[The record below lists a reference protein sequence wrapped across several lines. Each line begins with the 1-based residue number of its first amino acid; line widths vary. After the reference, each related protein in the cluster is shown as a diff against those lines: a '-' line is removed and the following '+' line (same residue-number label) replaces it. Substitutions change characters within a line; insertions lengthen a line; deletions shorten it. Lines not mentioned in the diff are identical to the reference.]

1 MPVFRRALLLLVLL
15 LTLAPVLPAATQT
28 LSLPPGSEEYDTRK
42 LVRADLIAEPA
53 AIVSGEAFWVGIR
66 LRMKQHWHTY
76 WRNPGDSGLPTE
88 AVWKLPD
95 GFQAG
100 PIVWPAPQ
108 RLPIAHLVNFGYE
121 NETILLT
128 QVTPPPTLPEGGT
141 LPIAAEVSFLVC
153 ETICIPGEASVAID
167 LPVAGPGQTVAP
179 DPAMQAAFEA
189 ARMALPQPSPWPSKL
204 TLAADAVT
212 LELAAA
218 GLRADSIR
226 SAFFFPHAETL
237 VDHAAPQTL
246 TVDGGHFSL
255 QMKPSSYGDGTV
267 PDSGGVLQIE
277 EDVGGA
283 TVRHA
288 FAIATAEVGGTVAA
302 AAQSPRLPEALPGTS
317 ASSLTAILQAM
328 LFAFLGGIILNLMP
342 CVFPVLS
349 IKVLALV
356 AHSGESRERVRLHGL
371 SYTAGVLAMFVAL
384 AGILLAVRSAGAQV
398 GWGYQLQSPVVIAL
412 LAFLLFAM
420 GLNLS
425 GVYRFGGSLAGI
437 GGSLAQR
444 GGLQGSFFT
453 GMLATIVA
461 TPCTAPFMGAA
472 IGFALTQ
479 PTMVSLA
486 VFASLGLGLAAPFL
500 LLTLVPQLAGRLP
513 RPGAWMET
521 LRQMLAFPL
530 YATVVWLVWVVS
542 QQVGPDGLLA
552 VLSGMVL
559 VALAGWALGQAQ
571 TVAQKTGTRRLAHG
585 AAMLSLVAVAAI
597 AVLLAQSERH
607 TDITV
612 AGTTAGGKAAAET
625 YTPARL
631 EALLAQ
637 GRPVF
642 VNMTAAWCITCL
654 VNERA
659 ALSSDSVQAAFADG
673 GIVYMKGDWTNRD
686 PAITAMLERHGR
698 SGVPLYLFY
707 AGGAGRPVVLPQILT
722 PAIVL
727 DHLGRATAAASLSPE
742 RNVFV
747 STSAGSNRP

>member
-1 MPVFRRALLLLVLL
+1 MPVFRRALLLLALL
-15 LTLAPVLPAATQT
+15 LAPAFPAAAQT
-28 LSLPPGSEEYDTRK
+28 LSLPAGGEDYDIRK
-42 LVRADLIAEPA
+42 LVQADLIAEPA
-53 AIVSGEAFWVGIR
+53 AIVPGRPFWVGIR
-66 LRMKQHWHTY
+66 LRMKEHWHTY

-88 AVWKLPD
+88 AVWKLPE

-100 PIVWPAPQ
+100 AIVWPAPQ

-121 NETILLT
+121 DETVLLT
-128 QVTPPPTLPEGGT
+128 QITPPATLPAGEV
-141 LPIAAEVSFLVC
+141 LPIAADVSFLVC
-153 ETICIPGEASVAID
+153 ETICIPGDASVAID
-167 LPVAGPGQTVAP
+167 LPVGGTGDAITVA
-179 DPAMQAAFEA
+179 PAMQAAFEA
-189 ARMALPQPSPWPSKL
+189 ARMALPQPSPWPAKL
-204 TLAADAVT
+204 TVAGDAVT
-212 LELAAA
+212 LQVAAA
-218 GLRADSIR
+218 DLRPDSIR

-237 VDHAAPQTL
+237 IDHAARQML
-246 TVDGGHFSL
+246 TVDGGGIAL
-255 QMKPSSYGDGTV
+255 RMKPSSYGDGTL
-267 PDSGGVLQIE
+267 PDGGGVLQIE
-277 EDVGGA
+277 EDIGGT

-288 FAIATAEVGGTVAA
+288 FAIASAEIGGTIAA
-302 AAQSPRLPEALPGTS
+302 AAPSPGLPLALPGTPAGS
-317 ASSLTAILQAM
+317 ASSLTAVLQAM

-356 AHSGESRERVRLHGL
+356 AHSGESRKRVRLHGL
-371 SYTAGVLAMFVAL
+371 SYTAGVLAMFVTL

-437 GGSLAQR
+437 GGPLVQR

-479 PTMVSLA
+479 PATVSLV

-521 LRQMLAFPL
+521 LRQILAFPL
-530 YATVVWLVWVVS
+530 YATVVWLVWVLS

-552 VLSGMVL
+552 ALSGMVL
-559 VALAGWALGQAQ
+559 LALAGWALGRAQ
-571 TVAQKTGTRRLAHG
+571 TGTRKTGPRRLAHG
-585 AAMLSLVAVAAI
+585 AAVLSLAAVAAI
-597 AVLLAQSERH
+597 AVLLARAEHPAGMS
-607 TDITV
+607 V
-612 AGTTAGGKAAAET
+612 AGASSGQSVAVA

-631 EALLAQ
+631 ETLLAE

-654 VNERA
+654 VNERT
-659 ALSSDSVQAAFADG
+659 ALSSDSVQQAFAAG

-707 AGGAGRPVVLPQILT
+707 AGGAETPVVLPQILT

-727 DHLGRATAAASLSPE
+727 DHLGPATAAASPAPE
-742 RNVFV
+742 RSAYV
-747 STSAGSNRP
+747 STPAGSTRP